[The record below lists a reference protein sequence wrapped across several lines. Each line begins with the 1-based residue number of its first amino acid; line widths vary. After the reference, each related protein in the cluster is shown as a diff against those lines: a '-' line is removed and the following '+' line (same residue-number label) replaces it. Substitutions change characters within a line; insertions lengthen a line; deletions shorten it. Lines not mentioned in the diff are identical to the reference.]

1 MLLRPFGNTSLT
13 VPVIGMGTWRTFDV
27 RGAADEE
34 VRARIVD
41 AALEQGSTLF
51 DTSPMYREA
60 ERVLA
65 GALTGRRD
73 RAIVA
78 TKVWTE
84 SLDEGRRQIDRA
96 LEWYGGYVDIYQIHN
111 LVAWRKHLPVLE
123 ALRDE
128 GRIGIIGAT
137 HYRHEAYP
145 ELRTVMETG
154 RIQQIQIPYNAR
166 DQVAAR
172 EILPLAADLG
182 LGVLVMRPLGEGAL
196 VRTSPPAA
204 RLEPLSRC
212 GITTWAQA
220 LLKWIVS
227 DPRVHCAIPAT
238 SRIERVRENAAAGDE
253 PLLDPDTRAYIASLA
268 AA

>member
-1 MLLRPFGNTSLT
+1 MLLRTFGNTGLT

-27 RGAADEE
+27 RGAEE
-34 VRARIVD
+34 EERRAWIVD
-41 AALEQGSTLF
+41 AALENGSNLF
-51 DTSPMYREA
+51 DSSPMYGEA

-65 GALTGRRD
+65 AALEDRRD
-73 RAIVA
+73 RAIIA

-84 SLDEGRRQIDRA
+84 SPDDGRRQIERA

-111 LVAWRKHLPVLE
+111 LVAWRNHLPVLE

-137 HYRHEAYP
+137 HYRHEAFP

-166 DQVAAR
+166 DHAAAR
-172 EILPLAADLG
+172 EILPLAAELG
-182 LGVLVMRPLGEGAL
+182 LGVLVMRPLGGGAL
-196 VRTSPPAA
+196 VRNPPPAVH
-204 RLEPLSRC
+204 LEPLRRF

-220 LLKWIVS
+220 LLKWIIS
-227 DPRVHCAIPAT
+227 DPRVHSAIPAT
-238 SRIERVRENAAAGDE
+238 SKVERVRENAAAGDE
-253 PLLDPDTRAYIASLA
+253 PLLDADGRAYIASLA

>member
-1 MLLRPFGNTSLT
+1 MLLRPLGRTNLT

-27 RGAADEE
+27 HGAAEEE

-41 AALEQGSTLF
+41 VALESGTNLF
-51 DTSPMYREA
+51 DTSPMYGES

-65 GALTGRRD
+65 AALEDRRD

-84 SLDEGRRQIDRA
+84 SLDEGRIQIERA
-96 LEWYGGYVDIYQIHN
+96 LEWYGGRVDIYQIHN
-111 LVAWRKHLPVLE
+111 LVGWRKHLPVLE
-123 ALRDE
+123 ALREE

-137 HYRHEAYP
+137 HYRHEAFP

-172 EILPLAADLG
+172 EILPLAEELG
-182 LGVLVMRPLGEGAL
+182 IGVLVMRPLGEGAL
-196 VRTSPPAA
+196 VRNPPPAV
-204 RLEPLSRC
+204 RLEPLRRF

-220 LLKWIVS
+220 LLKWILS
-227 DPRVHCAIPAT
+227 DPRVHCVIPAT
-238 SRIERVRENAAAGDE
+238 SRVERVSENAAAGDE
-253 PLLDPDTRAYIASLA
+253 PLLDADSRAYIASVA